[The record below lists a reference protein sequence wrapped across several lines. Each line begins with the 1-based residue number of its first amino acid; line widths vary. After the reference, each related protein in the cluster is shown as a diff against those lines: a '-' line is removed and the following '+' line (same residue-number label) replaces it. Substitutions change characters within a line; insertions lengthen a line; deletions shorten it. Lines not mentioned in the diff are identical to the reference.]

1 MNKDLN
7 KDLNKNMESH
17 FVNPYTNS
25 NPNIVIKNDKYKFR
39 QSTVIYNFIDFIVK
53 KIFLINDHLDL
64 DLDLE
69 IGVETE

>member
-7 KDLNKNMESH
+7 KDLNKNIESH

-25 NPNIVIKNDKYKFR
+25 NTNIVIKNDKYKFR
-39 QSTVIYNFIDFIVK
+39 RSTVIYNFIDFIVK